1 MRSAANLWR
10 RSRFYDVLRM
20 GGYVAFNL
28 PRVVSSLAAMFL
40 SGIAGTL
47 IYVLA
52 ADKPLPLY
60 FSITCAVLIAGCL
73 LTVGALW
80 LGAYPI
86 VAQRGWIAGSLVST
100 VVMVLYLATR
110 MVTLPGLASVTGR
123 WDVAAGTLVLAFAA
137 GFVAVHVSILVGI
150 NVAYPHRR
158 DWHD

>member
-1 MRSAANLWR
+1 
-10 RSRFYDVLRM
+10 M

-52 ADKPLPLY
+52 DKPLPPY
-60 FSITCAVLIAGCL
+60 FSITCAVLSAVCL

-80 LGAYPI
+80 LGANPV
-86 VAQRGWIAGSLVST
+86 VAQRAWIAGSLVST
-100 VVMVLYLATR
+100 VVVVLYLATR

-123 WDVAAGTLVLAFAA
+123 WDVAGGTLVLAFAA
-137 GFVAVHVSILVGI
+137 GFVTVHASVLLGI